1 MRILP
6 TLSARI
12 QQRATSKAI
21 LITLVIFIVFIAS
34 LPLIYF
40 FVPFATEMIS
50 LDDPV
55 IFTSADISTIL
66 ISWGVSGRVLQM
78 WFHVTWDVAVPILY
92 SLLFAFL
99 ISWVFNKGVESDSR
113 LQMLNLFAI
122 TGGLSDLLENLTIF
136 SLILTFPSQNDF
148 LVLLKNCFT
157 ILKYFHSVLLC
168 LVLLLGVLFA
178 LKQKKIKISYRSS

>member
-1 MRILP
+1 MSILP
-6 TLSARI
+6 TLSTRI
-12 QQRATSKAI
+12 QQRAASKAI
-21 LITLVIFIVFIAS
+21 LITLVIFIALIAS

-40 FVPFATEMIS
+40 FVPFAAEMIS

-55 IFTSADISTIL
+55 IFTSADINIIL
-66 ISWGVSGRVLQM
+66 TSWGESGRVLQM

-99 ISWVFNKGVESDSR
+99 ISWVFNKGVESDSK
-113 LQMLNLFAI
+113 LHLLNLFAI
-122 TGGLSDLLENLTIF
+122 TGGISDLLENLTIF
-136 SLILTFPSQNDF
+136 SLILAFPSQNDF

-157 ILKYFHSVLLC
+157 ILKYFHLVLLF

-178 LKQKKIKISYRSS
+178 IKNHITSEASS